1 MSWLGATTGSAISET
16 EYEHEQKY
24 EQE

>member
-16 EYEHEQKY
+16 EYDHEQKY